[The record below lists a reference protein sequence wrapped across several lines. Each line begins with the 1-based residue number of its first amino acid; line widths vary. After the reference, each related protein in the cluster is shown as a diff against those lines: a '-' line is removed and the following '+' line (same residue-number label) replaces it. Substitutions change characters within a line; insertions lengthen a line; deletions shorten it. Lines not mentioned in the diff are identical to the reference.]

1 MVDADPRWSCPVCLG
16 AARPGRL
23 IGILTDAGDDRRR
36 HRAESLITL
45 DMISDLMRVL
55 GCSRHRCS
63 ACQGRVKSPTGG
75 HSPRPSREI
84 GWLIWWNSR
93 TDGHSPDERQH
104 ALRGRTVARSGGRPP
119 GTELRA
125 RPGGNRRCARNL

>member
-45 DMISDLMRVL
+45 DMISDLMRVW
-55 GCSRHRCS
+55 GCTDIDVAR
-63 ACQGRVKSPTGG
+63 AQGRVKSPTGG
-75 HSPRPSREI
+75 HSPRPQPRDR
-84 GWLIWWNSR
+84 LV
-93 TDGHSPDERQH
+93 D
-104 ALRGRTVARSGGRPP
+104 LV
-119 GTELRA
+119 ELQ
-125 RPGGNRRCARNL
+125 NRRSQSG